1 MKKLTGIILL
11 LVMLLCTAT
20 AFAASQPGEEVTVT
34 LKFSSPGAYAV
45 TLNVQYDKSVLTYK
59 KSSNNVGA
67 MTGENRISFASL
79 SPISSGTFT
88 YTFTINEDAVA
99 GTYPITLV
107 KEVCTD
113 GDYNPIACTLTGA
126 TVTVVRPN
134 CEHEKTTT
142 TPAKAPTCT
151 ETGLTEGKTCDLCH
165 KVLAVQ
171 SVIPETGHKA
181 VTIKGNPATCSKVGV
196 TDTVKCEI
204 CYEVLNNPTILFP
217 KGHVVTME
225 ETGFEGMEG
234 GEAQVRFVFSC
245 CDGKDATISWAYDGE
260 NLGVEY
266 LRSEFPEEEP
276 GVLIAVFEVKEAGIF
291 AVTGTVKSSFASA
304 PEVTCPCTIVG
315 HSALLMELPA
325 DLTEIRDAAF
335 VNTSA
340 VEYVLPEG
348 LKTIGSRAF
357 ADNAEL
363 ILVNLPEGL
372 TAIAP
377 DAFSNC
383 PLLTILCTEN
393 SIGHQFA
400 LAQEIPFILIAE

>member
-34 LKFSSPGAYAV
+34 LKFSSPGACAV
-45 TLNVQYDKSVLTYK
+45 TLNVQYDKSVFTYE

-67 MTGENRISFASL
+67 MTGANRISFASL

-99 GTYPITLV
+99 GTYPT
-107 KEVCTD
+107 
-113 GDYNPIACTLTGA
+113 A
-126 TVTVVRPN
+126 
-134 CEHEKTTT
+134 
-142 TPAKAPTCT
+142 PAKAPTCT

-171 SVIPETGHKA
+171 SVIPEMGHKA

-196 TDTVKCEI
+196 TDTVKCET
-204 CYEVLNNPTILFP
+204 CSEVLNNPTILFP

-225 ETGFEGMEG
+225 ETVFEGMEG

-245 CDGKDATISWAYDGE
+245 CDGKDASISWTYDGE
-260 NLGVEY
+260 KPGVEY

-291 AVTGTVKSSFASA
+291 AVTGTVESSFASA

-348 LKTIGSRAF
+348 MKTIGSRAF

-372 TAIAP
+372 TSIAP

-400 LAQEIPFILIAE
+400 LAREIPFILIAK